1 VARPGGGTL
10 PLKTLRLILLS
21 GLAALVVVA
30 ACLSDLP
37 LLPARRGTFTLLC
50 TGNVEGHLLPCSD

>member
-1 VARPGGGTL
+1 V
-10 PLKTLRLILLS
+10 KMLRLILLS

-50 TGNVEGHLLPCSD
+50 TGNVEGHLVPCSD